1 MNYLKLFLF
10 LFLVNILNI
19 YGTPLFYNKNL
30 EKWNKELLKISK
42 KEYNSLNELNEL
54 TDRKN
59 CGKSLKHLAG
69 LILDKSDK
77 EAKLIIEGS
86 IIFNKLILKL
96 GNIKEKE
103 IKVNDIILPIET
115 LSNKCINIR
124 VAKSNDSTILCL
136 ANKVLR
142 NFWANS
148 ITDAVLCKMTNVQGK
163 LPEYDYTKHDED
175 NDEDNDKDND
185 EENDE
190 DNEMDMQEKEANS
203 QNRKVKKI
211 NEKKK
216 KIINEEFDDEQEKE
230 QKGLKLRIAKSKYG
244 QPNIKINEK
253 SLEDIKKDQL
263 LKNSSRN
270 EQEAINLQKENSEED
285 SEKYSDME

>member
-10 LFLVNILNI
+10 LCLFNILNI

-124 VAKSNDSTILCL
+124 LAKSNDSTILCL

-163 LPEYDYTKHDED
+163 LPEYDYTRND
-175 NDEDNDKDND
+175 ND
-185 EENDE
+185 NDE
-190 DNEMDMQEKEANS
+190 DNEMDMEEKEVNS
-203 QNRKVKKI
+203 KNSKIKKI
-211 NEKKK
+211 NDKKN

-253 SLEDIKKDQL
+253 TLEDIKKDQL

-270 EQEAINLQKENSEED
+270 DQETTNLQNENNEED

>member
-148 ITDAVLCKMTNVQGK
+148 ITDAVLCNMTNVQGK
-163 LPEYDYTKHDED
+163 LPEYDYTKND
-175 NDEDNDKDND
+175 NDNDKDND
-185 EENDE
+185 EDNDE
-190 DNEMDMQEKEANS
+190 DNEMDMKEKEANS
-203 QNRKVKKI
+203 QNTKVKKI

-270 EQEAINLQKENSEED
+270 EQEAINLQKENREED